1 MNEVV
6 VDAVKSHP
14 DFVVKYVVGQFVA
27 VVPDD
32 GTSVQ
37 GTLASVTVTTDAL
50 EHEDD
55 EDDVDV
61 DDLVLDWLSELSELL
76 SFSSVSRLVIVSERV
91 SSLFK

>member
-14 DFVVKYVVGQFVA
+14 DFVVKYVVGQLVA

-32 GTSVQ
+32 GTSVH
-37 GTLASVTVTTDAL
+37 GTLASVTVTTDPL

-61 DDLVLDWLSELSELL
+61 DNLVLDWLSELSELL
-76 SFSSVSRLVIVSERV
+76 SFSSVSRLVIVSERF
-91 SSLFK
+91 SRLFK